1 MFEVHDIALHSIHQ
15 CKLNMTIH
23 NSSTA
28 EYCAITVCPVW
39 TVITLSGLYEKH
51 AVSFSFERTLN
62 SNSQYTWLFIQLYST
77 LIKHSKHKLC
87 LAVLCVNT
95 FSQCYFKMFSLEKNF
110 YSLRFQS
117 FYCFIGSLQ
126 ENVSNSFYYIVSLS
140 LFLRSKSLLYYVVHL
155 GVLLPC
161 TVLLW

>member
-62 SNSQYTWLFIQLYST
+62 SNSQYNWLFLWLHST
-77 LIKHSKHKLC
+77 LFRHLKHKLC

-95 FSQCYFKMFSLEKNF
+95 FSQCYFKILVQRDKFLQAQILEKDF
-110 YSLRFQS
+110 HSLRFQS
-117 FYCFIGSLQ
+117 LVLFNKMFKIHSIVRLLLYFQ
-126 ENVSNSFYYIVSLS
+126 SNSTFTTFV
-140 LFLRSKSLLYYVVHL
+140 
-155 GVLLPC
+155 
-161 TVLLW
+161 